1 MKAEQLRC
9 GVRMTGVV
17 FPGWAFYW
25 GKGQLETVGL
35 SLILSA
41 PTFLNR
47 SPVSTMTQGV

>member
-17 FPGWAFYW
+17 FPRWAFYW
-25 GKGQLETVGL
+25 GKGQLEIVGL

-47 SPVSTMTQGV
+47 PTVSTMTQGV

>member
-17 FPGWAFYW
+17 FPRWAFYW
-25 GKGQLETVGL
+25 GQGQLEIVGL

-47 SPVSTMTQGV
+47 SPGSTMTQGV